1 MNDRPGAHDFDYVHT
16 DIPEGMRIADWRA
29 RRAAD
34 RVSAR
39 RAKCGARRRRRRR
52 LLLRWL
58 AWPHVATPRPP
69 FAGHA
74 APR

>member
-1 MNDRPGAHDFDYVHT
+1 MSERPGAHDFDYVHT
-16 DIPEGMRIADWRA
+16 DIPEGMLIADWRA

-34 RVSAR
+34 RISAR
-39 RAKCGARRRRRRR
+39 RAGCAARRRRRRR

-58 AWPHVATPRPP
+58 AWPRVPMPQAP
-69 FAGHA
+69 FGGHA